1 VTEVAI
7 CIILVLLNTAVSL
20 KYKEQIISTST
31 TRGAVTAYTSRA
43 HEFTPGFKWG
53 SCYSFFSFIC
63 MFCRSLFVLLSFFFW
78 PLCCLLFFDLRIM
91 ITPLVSSKS
100 SYLNLSV
107 YIEYNLS
114 TIVFRY
120 CRDWTKLFRGFHYIY
135 FILNYNFS
143 ANYPEVNSYRI
154 LIIVSF

>member
-1 VTEVAI
+1 MEQQLLTLLEHMSSPQVFSGVRITRS
-7 CIILVLLNTAVSL
+7 LVLCVYFVDRCL
-20 KYKEQIISTST
+20 
-31 TRGAVTAYTSRA
+31 
-43 HEFTPGFKWG
+43 
-53 SCYSFFSFIC
+53 SFCF
-63 MFCRSLFVLLSFFFW
+63 FFFW

-114 TIVFRY
+114 TVIFRY
-120 CRDWTKLFRGFHYIY
+120 CREWTKLFRGFHYIY

-154 LIIVSF
+154 LIIASF